1 MITQAQKQRLR
12 ELGHD
17 EETIQKMTPEAAHK
31 LLGVLPPPPY

>member
-17 EETIQKMTPEAAHK
+17 EETIQKMTPEAAQK